1 MHTEHER
8 YMQHAL
14 ELARQAL
21 ADGEFPVGCVL
32 VSRGEVVASGKRIGT
47 RKEVPS
53 ELDHAEIVA
62 LRNWE
67 ASGKPGNGNAI
78 TLYCTMEPCLM
89 CFGALMISGIH
100 RIVYAYEDA
109 MGGGCG
115 CDMDALPSLY
125 RDTSGRII
133 SGVCR
138 DESMALFKRFFSDPD
153 MDYWSGSHLA
163 RYTLAQ

>member
-1 MHTEHER
+1 MLTEHES
-8 YMQHAL
+8 YMQQAL
-14 ELARQAL
+14 DLARQAL

-32 VSRGEVVASGKRIGT
+32 VSQGKVVASGKRTGT
-47 RKEVPS
+47 RREVPS
-53 ELDHAEIVA
+53 ELDHAEIIA

-67 ASGKPGNGNAI
+67 ASGKSGNENPI

-109 MGGGCG
+109 MGGGCT

-125 RDTSGRII
+125 SDSSVRVIP
-133 SGVCR
+133 GVCR
-138 DESMALFKRFFSDPD
+138 DESVALFKHFFADPA
-153 MDYWSGSHLA
+153 MDYWRDSHLA